1 MADSTEAPYDPGS
14 APPPAGAPPAVA
26 IGGGRGRGRGRGRG
40 GGGVAIAGIAELD
53 ASMGRGAPIPPA
65 GGGGKPLPK
74 KDQKDFRGPAG
85 LFKQGDWT
93 CTVCGNVN
101 WERRST
107 CNKCQNP
114 KPNLA
119 NLDEAREG
127 LGGGFNERQD
137 RASVATVEVD
147 EDGYDDFGRKKIKA
161 RADKKAKEDAALAR
175 LRKSFGGGLLGGT
188 SLAPTAVPGQFDD
201 ASPSLSVTTYD
212 EFGRPKRA
220 GAAAGRGGGGGENGG
235 GNGASSGRDR
245 EGRGGDHRDRDRDR
259 DRERD
264 RDRDRD
270 RDRWDSDRGRGGGG
284 GGDKDRRRG
293 GRSRSRSRS
302 RERSSR
308 DDKDRSRRRRSRS
321 RSRSRDRRR

>member
-1 MADSTEAPYDPGS
+1 MADGEEAPYDGS
-14 APPPAGAPPAVA
+14 SAAAPPAGAASAAPAVA
-26 IGGGRGRGRGRGRG
+26 VGGGRGRGRGRGRG
-40 GGGVAIAGIAELD
+40 GGGVAIEGIAELD

-65 GGGGKPLPK
+65 AGRGKPLPK

-85 LFKQGDWT
+85 LFQKGDWN
-93 CTVCGNVN
+93 CTVCGNIN
-101 WERRST
+101 WERRTT

-119 NLDEAREG
+119 TDEAREG

-175 LRKSFGGGLLGGT
+175 LRKSFGGGMLGGT

-201 ASPSLSVTTYD
+201 ASPSPSVTTYD

-220 GAAAGRGGGGGENGG
+220 GAPSRSGGGGDGGGSGGGENDAGTGIGG
-235 GNGASSGRDR
+235 TVTAVGEGEEEEGEETEIGEGAEEAGAEAGAERGVAGTIRTGRE
-245 EGRGGDHRDRDRDR
+245 EGAVAVAPGAAIAAAD
-259 DRERD
+259 ELLP
-264 RDRDRD
+264 
-270 RDRWDSDRGRGGGG
+270 
-284 GGDKDRRRG
+284 
-293 GRSRSRSRS
+293 
-302 RERSSR
+302 
-308 DDKDRSRRRRSRS
+308 
-321 RSRSRDRRR
+321 